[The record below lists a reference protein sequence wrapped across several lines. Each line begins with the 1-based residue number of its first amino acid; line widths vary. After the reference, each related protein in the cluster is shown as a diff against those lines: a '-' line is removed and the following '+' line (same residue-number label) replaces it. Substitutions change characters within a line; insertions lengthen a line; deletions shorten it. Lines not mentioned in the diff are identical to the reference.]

1 MNTQADYDLMKA
13 LLDVVKDQ
21 KYKYGALTD
30 WRKAMRMVQ
39 ARLFTI
45 NLNLRPLLS
54 YQELP
59 QEIIDKIHHEALIT
73 ELREKLPHFRRGEQQ
88 AHGGELRAYRPWGY
102 NPYYVPNFWMDLFK
116 QMSGSKRGRRCVW
129 VNNIPINKKEYFVDV
144 LKMNGVSWVGKKNTV
159 KQLIQDLVQI

>member
-13 LLDVVKDQ
+13 LFDKVKDQ
-21 KYKYGALTD
+21 RLDYPRLTN

-59 QEIIDKIHHEALIT
+59 QEIIDKIHHEALMT
-73 ELREKLPHFRRGEQQ
+73 ELREKLPHFRRGEQP
-88 AHGGELRAYRPWGY
+88 GNCELRAYRMWGY
-102 NPYYVPNFWMDLFK
+102 HAPYVPNFWMDLFK
-116 QMSGSKRGRRCVW
+116 QISGYSRGRRTVE
-129 VNNIPINKKEYFVDV
+129 VNNTPVNKKQYFLDV
-144 LKMNGVSWVGKKNTV
+144 LEMNGMAWASKKNTV
-159 KQLIQDLVQI
+159 KQLIKELVQI